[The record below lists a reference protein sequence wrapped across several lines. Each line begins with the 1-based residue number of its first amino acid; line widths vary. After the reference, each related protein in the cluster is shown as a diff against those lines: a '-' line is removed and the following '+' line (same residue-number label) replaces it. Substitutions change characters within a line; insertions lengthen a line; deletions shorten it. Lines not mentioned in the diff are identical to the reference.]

1 MSGSIKADRIRA
13 NAVEKTVDWFK
24 ETILQGFEGY
34 KSAIIT
40 GSYNSNKSKKDYG
53 DIDLVI
59 QVDGKD
65 LTEIRKRF
73 QDYIKSLPDNLT
85 VPFKGGKNKGKKVQQ
100 YGQVVICQI
109 PIQGFEGLTVQVDC
123 NFALSE
129 KEQEFQKNYL
139 DQPAEKL
146 ALIRGLVSVILQEE
160 DPIKLFKKLHITK
173 VPKLESN
180 QALEFH
186 LSHKG
191 LTLRKVTYEDFQE
204 KDSEDVWKSRDWSDV
219 ETLLRGYGIN
229 QDFDDLLG
237 EISKKLKKARSKR
250 KMLAT
255 VQDMIK
261 IPDSEKGTAKGDQKE
276 RALEK
281 AEDKLAVGI
290 AEDVEPKN
298 VIALYGGGFKPV
310 HKGYFSSAEKLAKKA
325 DRLIIF
331 ISPKV
336 REGVPVTADQ
346 AKDIWQI
353 YSKYYNIPVEV
364 RVSQDSPVQDILKLV
379 NNEDHNDTNFII
391 GVDKTKEDKEAY
403 QELKEK
409 PNVTLEVLPSEDDS
423 NLVAS
428 TLKQSVDIIK
438 KGNWIPKALDR
449 DDARKVL
456 DILLKPL
463 QQEIV
468 KEATE
473 KAITGVLMNLREG
486 SSGTHIMPT
495 SVISSENRE
504 KLAKLYEELQA
515 EYGDYFDI
523 NFNQSF
529 IQIKV
534 KWPGE
539 IQSGR
544 NGFDYEMSQ
553 AQQFSEGQE
562 PDAGL
567 QEPDKAYWIR
577 HMAGLIEF
585 LKKKNLK
592 LDPLPEIILKRVPQS
607 QGLLDKTGSY
617 DKNNNVIEIYTA
629 GRHPRDIMR
638 SAIHE
643 LYHVHQA
650 HNGQI
655 GNISTEQVTKDEN
668 LRDIEGECFRESNL
682 LFREW
687 LESLGDYQR

>member
-1 MSGSIKADRIRA
+1 MSGSIKADRIQKS
-13 NAVEKTVDWFK
+13 AVEKTVDWFK

-34 KSAIIT
+34 RSAIIT

-85 VPFKGGKNKGKKVQQ
+85 VPFKGGKSKGKKVQQ
-100 YGQVVICQI
+100 YGQVIICQI

-160 DPIKLFKKLHITK
+160 DPVKLFKKLHITK

-180 QALEFH
+180 QAFEFH

-229 QDFDDLLG
+229 QDFDGLLG
-237 EISKKLKKARSKR
+237 EISSKLKKARSKR

-261 IPDSEKGTAKGDQKE
+261 IPDSEKGTAKGDRKE

-281 AEDKLAVGI
+281 AEDKFAVGI

-364 RVSQDSPVQDILKLV
+364 RVSQESPVQDILKLV
-379 NNEDHNDTNFII
+379 NDEDHNDTNFII

-409 PNVTLEVLPSEDDS
+409 PNVTLEVLPTEDDS

-428 TLKQSVDIIK
+428 TLRQSVDIIK
-438 KGNWIPKALDR
+438 KGNWIPKVLDR

-473 KAITGVLMNLREG
+473 KAITGVLMNIKEG
-486 SSGTHIMPT
+486 STGGTHIMPT

-515 EYGDYFDI
+515 KYGDYFDI

-539 IQSGR
+539 LQYGR

-553 AQQFSEGQE
+553 AQQFTEGQE

-567 QEPDKAYWIR
+567 QEPDKAYWVR

-585 LKKKNLK
+585 LKNKGVK
-592 LDPLPEIILKRVPQS
+592 LDPLPEIILKKEPQS
-607 QGLLDKTGSY
+607 NGLLDKTASY
-617 DKNNNVIEIYTA
+617 DKDNKVIEIYTN
-629 GRHPRDIMR
+629 GRHIKDCLRGFCHEC
-638 SAIHE
+638 IHHE
-643 LYHVHQA
+643 QNLEGRLVGYK
-650 HNGQI
+650 GDQI
-655 GNISTEQVTKDEN
+655 SEDKN
-668 LRDIEGECFRESNL
+668 LLKLEEEATLKGYT
-682 LFREW
+682 LFREYT
-687 LESLGDYQR
+687 ESLQR

>member
-1 MSGSIKADRIRA
+1 MSGSIKADRIQKS
-13 NAVEKTVDWFK
+13 AVEKTVDWFK

-34 KSAIIT
+34 RSAIIT

-73 QDYIKSLPDNLT
+73 QDYIKSLPDNLAI
-85 VPFKGGKNKGKKVQQ
+85 PFKGGKNKGKKVQQ

-180 QALEFH
+180 QAFEFH

-219 ETLLRGYGIN
+219 ETLLRGYDIN
-229 QDFDDLLG
+229 QDFDGLLG
-237 EISKKLKKARSKR
+237 EISSKLKKARSKR

-261 IPDSEKGTAKGDQKE
+261 IPDSEKGTAKGDRKE

-281 AEDKLAVGI
+281 AEDKFAVGI
-290 AEDVEPKN
+290 AQDVEPKN

-310 HKGYFSSAEKLAKKA
+310 HRGYFSSAEKLTKKA

-364 RVSQDSPVQDILKLV
+364 RVSQESPVQDILKLV
-379 NNEDHNDTNFII
+379 NDEDHNDTNFII

-409 PNVTLEVLPSEDDS
+409 PNVTLEVLPTEDDS

-428 TLKQSVDIIK
+428 TLRQSVDIIK
-438 KGNWIPKALDR
+438 KGNWIPKVLDR

-473 KAITGVLMNLREG
+473 KAITGVLMNIKEG
-486 SSGTHIMPT
+486 STGGTHIMPT

-504 KLAKLYEELQA
+504 KLAKFYEKLQA
-515 EYGDYFDI
+515 DYGDYFDI

-539 IQSGR
+539 LQYGR

-553 AQQFSEGQE
+553 AQQFSEGQK

-567 QEPDKAYWIR
+567 QEPDKAYWVR
-577 HMAGLIEF
+577 HMAGLVEF
-585 LKKKNLK
+585 ARKKGLKV
-592 LDPLPEIILKRVPQS
+592 DPLPEIILKKAEQDGS
-607 QGLLDKTGSY
+607 LLDKTGSY
-617 DKNNNVIEIYTA
+617 DKDNKVIELYTS
-629 GRHPRDIMR
+629 GRHFKDIGR
-638 SAIHE
+638 SFMHE
-643 LYHVHQA
+643 LVHHAQ
-650 HNGQI
+650 NLEGRLVGYKGDQI
-655 GNISTEQVTKDEN
+655 SEDQN
-668 LRDIEGECFRESNL
+668 LLKLEEEATLKGYT
-682 LFREW
+682 LFREYT
-687 LESLGDYQR
+687 ESLKK